1 MPDAIRP
8 ASQSGAAYTDYTHY
22 NLQNAEP
29 LAPLGLVALPGSRSF
44 VELVDRHLCE
54 RRRAWFERSDSLVR
68 LDSGELRETYILDA
82 DAIRFATGEGKGQFN
97 VSVRGH
103 DLFIFC
109 DVMNHSVTYTMWGEE
124 VPMSPDEH
132 FQDLVRMI
140 LAATGKAK
148 RINVIMPFLYESRQD
163 VRQSRESL
171 DCAYMLK
178 ELAMLGVD
186 NIITFDPHDP
196 RIENALPR
204 QTVENIPVSYRLIQS
219 LLISCPDIRLK
230 GRRSLMVVSPDES
243 GMKRSMFY
251 ATILELPFGTFY
263 RQRKHALPGSSGNNE
278 IIDYK
283 FLGDE
288 PEGRDVLIVD
298 DMINT
303 GLSVVETSERLKR
316 MGASRVF
323 CLCTFPLFVE
333 GIGLVDEAVRRGT
346 IDRVFCTNL
355 IYRLPELLAAP
366 WYTDVDVSSFVTLL
380 VDAINYNLSIAKLI
394 DQKET
399 IREIIELHQQAQNIL
414 DLVNGSD

>member
-1 MPDAIRP
+1 MIHDPIRP
-8 ASQSGAAYTDYTHY
+8 ASQSSAAYSDYTHY

-29 LAPLGLVALPGSRSF
+29 VAPLGLVALPGSRSF
-44 VELVDRHLCE
+44 VELVDQHLGE
-54 RRRAWFERSDSLVR
+54 RRRAWFERSDSLIR

-109 DVMNHSVTYTMWGEE
+109 DVMNHSVTYTMWGQQ
-124 VPMSPDEH
+124 VSMSPDEH
-132 FQDLVRMI
+132 FQDLVRLI

-204 QTVENIPVSYRLIQS
+204 QSVENIPVSYRLIQS
-219 LLISCPDIRLK
+219 LLITYPDIRLK
-230 GRRSLMVVSPDES
+230 GKKSLMVVSPDES

-263 RQRKHALPGSSGNNE
+263 RQRKHARASADNNE
-278 IIDYK
+278 VVDYK

-288 PEGRDVLIVD
+288 PGGRDVLIVD

-303 GLSVVETSERLKR
+303 GASVVETSERLKR
-316 MGASRVF
+316 MGARRVF

-333 GIGLVDEAVRRGT
+333 GIGLIDEAVRRGY

-355 IYRLPELLAAP
+355 IYRRPELLAAP

-399 IREIIELHQQAQNIL
+399 IREIIGLHQQAQNML
-414 DLVNGSD
+414 DLASRHD